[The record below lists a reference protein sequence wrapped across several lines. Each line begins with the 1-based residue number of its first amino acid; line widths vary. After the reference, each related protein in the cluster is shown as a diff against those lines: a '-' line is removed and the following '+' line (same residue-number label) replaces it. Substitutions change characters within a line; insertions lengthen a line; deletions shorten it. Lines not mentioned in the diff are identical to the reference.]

1 VRGAGESR
9 LRQFNT
15 DLADSAKTLQGQD
28 RMISALLGLG
38 SAFGLGAA
46 DFMARFSARALGA
59 TLNYAA
65 VLLIG
70 ALATTVWLFAA
81 GTELVWSPLGY
92 TLAVAHGIA
101 VAVMCVLLYMG
112 IARGPIAVV
121 VPIVAAHPALVL
133 LVNVLMGV
141 RPSAAQ
147 WAAMATIIAGG
158 IFIARTAVEEPEAAE
173 AKSNR
178 ITVLIAIGACV
189 AYVAIVLTGQAATPL
204 IGAAQ
209 TMWVG
214 RWTGLIFIAIVLL
227 VQRAPLSIPA
237 EWLPFVGLQAG
248 LDTLGYIAF
257 LAGSNSAA
265 PHITMVVASA
275 FSVVAVL
282 LARLIIHE
290 KVSKMQWAAIAL
302 IAGGTAVL
310 SAT

>member
-1 VRGAGESR
+1 
-9 LRQFNT
+9 
-15 DLADSAKTLQGQD
+15 
-28 RMISALLGLG
+28 MISALYGLA

-59 TLNYAA
+59 PLNYAA

-70 ALATTVWLFAA
+70 ALGTTIWLLAA
-81 GTELVWSPLGY
+81 GTELIWSPLGY
-92 TLAVAHGIA
+92 TFAVVHGIA
-101 VAVMCVLLYMG
+101 VAVMCILLYMG

-121 VPIVAAHPALVL
+121 VPIVAAHPGLVL
-133 LVNVLMGV
+133 AVNVLMGV
-141 RPSAAQ
+141 RPSAVQ
-147 WAAMATIIAGG
+147 WASMAVIIAGG
-158 IFIARTAVEEPEAAE
+158 VFSARSAVEGPDEAE
-173 AKSNR
+173 VERNR
-178 ITVLIAIGACV
+178 VTVLGACL
-189 AYVAIVLTGQAATPL
+189 AYVAIVLAAQAATPL
-204 IGAAQ
+204 IGAPQ

-214 RWTGLIFIAIVLL
+214 RWTGLIFIAGILL
-227 VQRAPLSIPA
+227 VQRAPLRIPA

-282 LARLIIHE
+282 LARLIIDE
-290 KVSKMQWAAIAL
+290 PVSKMQWAAIAL

-310 SAT
+310 SAS

>member
-1 VRGAGESR
+1 
-9 LRQFNT
+9 
-15 DLADSAKTLQGQD
+15 
-28 RMISALLGLG
+28 MISALFGLT
-38 SAFGLGAA
+38 SALGLGAA

-70 ALATTVWLFAA
+70 AVGTTIWLLAA

-92 TLAVAHGIA
+92 AIAVAHGVA
-101 VAVMCVLLYMG
+101 VAVMCVLLYLG

-133 LVNVLMGV
+133 VVNVMMGV

-147 WAAMATIIAGG
+147 WAAMAVIIAGG
-158 IFIARTAVEEPEAAE
+158 IFIARSAVAEPEEAE

-178 ITVLIAIGACV
+178 ITVLIAIGACLT
-189 AYVAIVLTGQAATPL
+189 YVVIVLTGQAATPL
-204 IGAAQ
+204 IGAPQ

-214 RWTGLIFIAIVLL
+214 RWTGLIFIAGILL
-227 VQRAPLSIPA
+227 VQRAPLRIPA
-237 EWLPFVGLQAG
+237 EWVPFVGLQAG

-282 LARLIIHE
+282 LARLIVHE
-290 KVSKMQWAAIAL
+290 PVSRMQWAAIAL

>member
-1 VRGAGESR
+1 
-9 LRQFNT
+9 
-15 DLADSAKTLQGQD
+15 
-28 RMISALLGLG
+28 MISALLGLG
-38 SAFGLGAA
+38 SALGLGAA

-70 ALATTVWLFAA
+70 ALGTSLWLLAT

-92 TLAVAHGIA
+92 GIAVAHGIA
-101 VAVMCVLLYMG
+101 VAVMCILLYMG

-133 LVNVLMGV
+133 VVNVLMGV

-147 WAAMATIIAGG
+147 WAAMAVIIAGG

-178 ITVLIAIGACV
+178 ITVLIALGACL

-209 TMWVG
+209 TMWAG
-214 RWTGLIFIAIVLL
+214 RWTGLVFIACVLL
-227 VQRAPLSIPA
+227 IQRTPIRIPS
-237 EWLPFVGLQAG
+237 EWVPFVGLQAT

-257 LAGSNSAA
+257 LAGANSAA
-265 PHITMVVASA
+265 PHITMVIASA

-282 LARLIIHE
+282 LARIVINE
-290 KVSKMQWAAIAL
+290 PVSKMQWGAIAL

>member
-1 VRGAGESR
+1 
-9 LRQFNT
+9 
-15 DLADSAKTLQGQD
+15 
-28 RMISALLGLG
+28 MISALFGLA

-59 TLNYAA
+59 TLTYAA

-70 ALATTVWLFAA
+70 ALGTTIWLLAA

-92 TLAVAHGIA
+92 AIACLHGIA
-101 VAVMCVLLYMG
+101 VAVMCILLYMG

-133 LVNVLMGV
+133 VVNVLMGV
-141 RPSAAQ
+141 RPSAVQ
-147 WAAMATIIAGG
+147 WAAMAIIIAGG
-158 IFIARTAVEEPEAAE
+158 IFIARTAVAEPEEAE

-178 ITVLIAIGACV
+178 ITVLIAIGACL

-204 IGAAQ
+204 IGAPQ
-209 TMWVG
+209 TMWIG
-214 RWTGLIFIAIVLL
+214 RWTGLIFIAGILL
-227 VQRAPLSIPA
+227 AQRTPLRIPA

-282 LARLIIHE
+282 LARIDHQRAGE
-290 KVSKMQWAAIAL
+290 QDAMGGDRA

>member
-1 VRGAGESR
+1 
-9 LRQFNT
+9 
-15 DLADSAKTLQGQD
+15 
-28 RMISALLGLG
+28 
-38 SAFGLGAA
+38 
-46 DFMARFSARALGA
+46 
-59 TLNYAA
+59 
-65 VLLIG
+65 
-70 ALATTVWLFAA
+70 
-81 GTELVWSPLGY
+81 
-92 TLAVAHGIA
+92 
-101 VAVMCVLLYMG
+101 MCILLYMG

-133 LVNVLMGV
+133 AVNVLMGV
-141 RPSAAQ
+141 RPSAVQ
-147 WAAMATIIAGG
+147 WAAMAVIIAAG
-158 IFIARTAVEEPEAAE
+158 IFIARTAVEKPEAAE

-178 ITVLIAIGACV
+178 ITVLIAIGACL
-189 AYVAIVLTGQAATPL
+189 AYVVIVLAAQAATPL

-214 RWTGLIFIAIVLL
+214 RWTGLIFIAGILL
-227 VQRAPLSIPA
+227 VQRTPIRIPA
-237 EWLPFVGLQAG
+237 EWVPFVGLQAG

-282 LARLIIHE
+282 LARLIVHE

>member
-1 VRGAGESR
+1 
-9 LRQFNT
+9 
-15 DLADSAKTLQGQD
+15 
-28 RMISALLGLG
+28 MISALYGLA

-70 ALATTVWLFAA
+70 ALATTIWLFAT

-92 TLAVAHGIA
+92 VLAVTHGIA

-133 LVNVLMGV
+133 VVNVLIGV
-141 RPSAAQ
+141 RPSATQ
-147 WAAMATIIAGG
+147 WAAMAVIIAGG
-158 IFIARTAVEEPEAAE
+158 VFIARTAVETPEAAE

-178 ITVLIAIGACV
+178 ITVLIAIGACL
-189 AYVAIVLTGQAATPL
+189 AYVVIVLAGQAATPL
-204 IGAAQ
+204 IGAPQ
-209 TMWVG
+209 TMWMG
-214 RWTGLIFIAIVLL
+214 RWTGLIFIAGVLL
-227 VQRAPLSIPA
+227 VQRAPLRLPV

-257 LAGSNSAA
+257 LAGSNTEA
-265 PHITMVVASA
+265 PQITMVVASA

-282 LARLIIHE
+282 LARIVIDE
-290 KVSKMQWAAIAL
+290 PVSKMQWAAIAL